1 MGFLQAEEPLPTTS
15 SYKRR
20 CAIKCRCLYSCNS
33 FFYRPTI
40 RILKNIYIFKEAYPP
55 IVMSL
60 IVAVTNKC
68 IATKQTNKKTKRI
81 QKLSPV
87 FFLPLL
93 PFLKLNYIQRISYV
107 R

>member
-1 MGFLQAEEPLPTTS
+1 
-15 SYKRR
+15 
-20 CAIKCRCLYSCNS
+20 
-33 FFYRPTI
+33 
-40 RILKNIYIFKEAYPP
+40 
-55 IVMSL
+55 MSL

-68 IATKQTNKKTKRI
+68 IATKQTNKKTKRT